1 MLKQDWL
8 YFLYGTFLYAGFLL
22 TYLQLAAKF
31 QLTDIPTD
39 RSSHKAITITGGGF
53 IFPIAFFLPLLVTG
67 DFIHY
72 RATLTGLLLISLVSL
87 SDDLKS
93 VHPIIRVSVQV
104 IAVSLLLWQTGGLF
118 RMKPWQVIPGFIL
131 VVGIINSYNFM
142 DGINGMNALYSISVI
157 GGAWLL
163 RLFQIDL
170 LPNNFVFISLLS
182 SLFAFSFFNVRKKAI
197 CFSGD
202 VGSISMAYII
212 SLLIIQVMIAT
223 DSAQWILLVGVY
235 GLDSVGT
242 IVLRLIR
249 GEKVWM
255 PHRTH
260 FYQFLANEK
269 KYPHVLISFIYAMSQ
284 FLLSITLWKLGFVA
298 AILLYSLMIF
308 FYIGCRLSME
318 GKYRL
323 FSNYFTQTSHQ

>member
-1 MLKQDWL
+1 MLKQDWI
-8 YFLYGTFLYAGFLL
+8 YFVYGTFLYAGFLF

-39 RSSHKAITITGGGF
+39 RSSHKSITITGGGF
-53 IFPIAFFLPLLVTG
+53 IFPIAFFLPLLITG

-142 DGINGMNALYSISVI
+142 DGINGMNVLYSISLISV
-157 GGAWLL
+157 
-163 RLFQIDL
+163 LFMVKIFESRL
-170 LPNNFVFISLLS
+170 LPDPTVFYSLLS
-182 SLFAFSFFNVRKKAI
+182 ALFAFSFFNVRKKAL

-212 SLLIIQVMIAT
+212 SLLIIQLMIAS
-223 DSAQWILLVGVY
+223 DSSQWILLVGIY

-242 IVLRLIR
+242 IILRLIR
-249 GEKVWM
+249 GEKVWL

-260 FYQFLANEK
+260 FYQFLVNEK
-269 KYPHVLISFIYAMSQ
+269 KYPHVLVSFIYAISQ
-284 FLLSITLWKLGFVA
+284 FILSIILWKGG
-298 AILLYSLMIF
+298 LLYALL
-308 FYIGCRLSME
+308 FYIFLILIYVCARLSME
-318 GKYRL
+318 GRYRL
-323 FSNYFTQTSHQ
+323 FNNYFTQTAE

>member
-1 MLKQDWL
+1 MLKQDWI
-8 YFLYGTFLYAGFLL
+8 YFIYGTFLYAGFLF

-39 RSSHKAITITGGGF
+39 RSSHKSITITGGGF

-93 VHPIIRVSVQV
+93 VHPIIRVTVQV

-118 RMKPWQVIPGFIL
+118 KMKPWQVIPGFIL

-142 DGINGMNALYSISVI
+142 DGINGMNVLYSISLI
-157 GGAWLL
+157 GV
-163 RLFQIDL
+163 LFMVRIFEGRL
-170 LPNNFVFISLLS
+170 LPNPTVFYSLLS
-182 SLFAFSFFNVRKKAI
+182 ALFAFSFFNVRKKAL

-202 VGSISMAYII
+202 VGSISIAYII
-212 SLLIIQVMIAT
+212 SLLIIQLMIAS
-223 DSAQWILLVGVY
+223 DSSQWILLVGIY

-249 GEKVWM
+249 REKVWL

-260 FYQFLANEK
+260 FYQFLVNEK
-269 KYPHVLISFIYAMSQ
+269 KYPHVLVSLIYAISQ
-284 FLLSITLWKLGFVA
+284 FILSIILWKCG
-298 AILLYSLMIF
+298 LLFALL
-308 FYIGCRLSME
+308 FYIFLILIYVCARLSME
-318 GKYRL
+318 GKERL
-323 FSNYFTQTSHQ
+323 FTKYFTQTTE

>member
-1 MLKQDWL
+1 
-8 YFLYGTFLYAGFLL
+8 
-22 TYLQLAAKF
+22 
-31 QLTDIPTD
+31 
-39 RSSHKAITITGGGF
+39 
-53 IFPIAFFLPLLVTG
+53 
-67 DFIHY
+67 
-72 RATLTGLLLISLVSL
+72 LISLVSL

-93 VHPIIRVSVQV
+93 VHPIIRVTVQV

-118 RMKPWQVIPGFIL
+118 KMKPWQVIPGFIL

-157 GGAWLL
+157 GGVWLL
-163 RLFQIDL
+163 KLFQIDL

-182 SLFAFSFFNVRKKAI
+182 SLFAFSFFNVRRKAL

-223 DSAQWILLVGVY
+223 DSAQWILLVAVY

-249 GEKVWM
+249 GEKVWL

-260 FYQFLANEK
+260 FYQFLVNEK
-269 KYPHVLISFIYAMSQ
+269 GYSHVLVSFIYAISQ
-284 FLLSITLWKLGFVA
+284 FILSIILWKGG
-298 AILLYSLMIF
+298 LLFALL
-308 FYIGCRLSME
+308 FYIILILIYICARFAME
-318 GKYRL
+318 GKGRL
-323 FSNYFTQTSHQ
+323 FTNYFTQTT